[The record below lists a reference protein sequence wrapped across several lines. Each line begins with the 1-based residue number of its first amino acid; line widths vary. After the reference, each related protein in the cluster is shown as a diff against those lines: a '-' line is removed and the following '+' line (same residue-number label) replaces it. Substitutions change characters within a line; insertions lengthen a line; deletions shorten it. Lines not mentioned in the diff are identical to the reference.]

1 MSRLRRFVPRRLV
14 RTVRA
19 IQQRA
24 QVRAIRRAHARAHA
38 RAAAPAQAP
47 LLAVALVI
55 PVHNDAR
62 RLARLLAVAQPM
74 GFAQIVVVDDGS
86 DVPVATPDG
95 VTLIRHETA
104 RGPGAARTTGTVQV
118 TAPYLIYLDSDD
130 LPTAEL
136 PDLLADLARQPAFD
150 VCLFKHIDSHIANSG
165 HWGQPEADEA
175 HWRAAG
181 VAVGALNAPPRAA
194 WPDLAQIAAYPWNKV
209 YRTAFLRDHDIR
221 CADTPVHQDITLHWL
236 TFLHARTLL
245 TSDRA
250 CVWHMIADGAGRL
263 TNRRGPER
271 LRVFETL
278 EPVLA
283 ADPPP
288 DMMVAL
294 VRFVLHLSDW
304 IAMVIDPVH
313 RPAFDAALDHWLGRT
328 IAPWHDPIA
337 ALAPDLADRIGAAR
351 P

>member
-1 MSRLRRFVPRRLV
+1 MSRLRRHVPRQLV
-14 RTVRA
+14 RAVRA

-24 QVRAIRRAHARAHA
+24 QIRAIRRAHARA
-38 RAAAPAQAP
+38 AALAPAP
-47 LLAVALVI
+47 LLPTALVI
-55 PVHNDAR
+55 PVHNDAQ
-62 RLARLLAVAQPM
+62 RLARLLDMAQPM

-86 DVPVATPDG
+86 DAPVTVPPG
-95 VTLIRHETA
+95 VTLIRHDTA
-104 RGPGAARTTGTVQV
+104 RGPGAARTTGTVHV
-118 TAPYLIYLDSDD
+118 TTPYLIYLDSDD
-130 LPTAEL
+130 LPTSDL
-136 PDLLADLARQPAFD
+136 PPLLADLAHQPAFD

-181 VAVGALNAPPRAA
+181 VAVGALCRPPRAV

-278 EPVLA
+278 VPVLA

-304 IAMVIDPVH
+304 IAMVIDPAH
-313 RPAFDAALDHWLGRT
+313 RAAFDAALGAWLART
-328 IAPWHDPIA
+328 IAPWHETIA
-337 ALAPDLADRIGAAR
+337 ARAPDLMAEIAAR
-351 P
+351 IRDRP